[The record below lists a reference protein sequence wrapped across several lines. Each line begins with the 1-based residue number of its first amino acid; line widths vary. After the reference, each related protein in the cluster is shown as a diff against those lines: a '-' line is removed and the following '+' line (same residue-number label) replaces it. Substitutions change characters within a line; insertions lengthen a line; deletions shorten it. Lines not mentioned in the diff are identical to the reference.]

1 MRLEPLGV
9 WQLSHGM
16 LKQIWILGGG
26 TARKDNSFFR
36 LFGISFHDDKHH
48 LLYNIDSSI
57 FGDTR

>member
-26 TARKDNSFFR
+26 GTARKDNSFFR
-36 LFGISFHDDKHH
+36 LFGISFHDDKRIW
-48 LLYNIDSSI
+48 NV
-57 FGDTR
+57 

>member
-36 LFGISFHDDKHH
+36 LFGISFHDDKRIW
-48 LLYNIDSSI
+48 NV
-57 FGDTR
+57 